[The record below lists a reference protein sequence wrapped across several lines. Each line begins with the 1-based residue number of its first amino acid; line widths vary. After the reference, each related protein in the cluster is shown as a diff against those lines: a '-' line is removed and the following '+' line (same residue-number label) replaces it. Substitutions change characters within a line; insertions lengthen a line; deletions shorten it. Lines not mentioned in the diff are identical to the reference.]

1 MKEGRIMH
9 TSLKM
14 GEIIVEPEEE
24 KTLWWDMKRI
34 TIFAIPYSFTR
45 YYLTEARLIVESGI
59 FNKKEEEVRL
69 YRVRD
74 IMMQQSPFEQI
85 TKTGTIIITAADAS
99 TPILKLQHIPN
110 TKAVK
115 EAISQQVEKNR
126 MKYGV
131 RASELIGGDIVM

>member
-1 MKEGRIMH
+1 MH

-85 TKTGTIIITAADAS
+85 TKTGTIIITAGDAS